1 MHSACR
7 ASHEAVGR
15 EEGDV
20 DQKHQIFPPRSS
32 FRIALARADAP
43 TPKYPA
49 TPAIEISISGFK
61 RKVNISID
69 GFEQRPLLHSTRPFA
84 WPPSQSS
91 AQIWALKLSLFPK
104 AIFPLTT
111 WEHKSILGIVTP
123 IWP

>member
-1 MHSACR
+1 MMPTFNNLW
-7 ASHEAVGR
+7 

-69 GFEQRPLLHSTRPFA
+69 GFEQRPLLHVVRQDA
-84 WPPSQSS
+84 KVEILK
-91 AQIWALKLSLFPK
+91 AMVDQIY
-104 AIFPLTT
+104 T
-111 WEHKSILGIVTP
+111 VNRR
-123 IWP
+123 

>member
-1 MHSACR
+1 LQ
-7 ASHEAVGR
+7 VQR

-69 GFEQRPLLHSTRPFA
+69 GFEQRPLLHVVRQGA
-84 WPPSQSS
+84 KVEILK
-91 AQIWALKLSLFPK
+91 AMVNQIY
-104 AIFPLTT
+104 T
-111 WEHKSILGIVTP
+111 VNRR
-123 IWP
+123 